1 MSKGGA
7 GKVYFVLYLAVILEL
22 LIIIVERDEAEEH
35 LMAKQKE
42 SMRIVESI
50 LSQLQVGAG
59 SEGINTRP
67 QDQITI
73 PPPGINVKEA
83 IGADLKP
90 ERRYLIEVGVTDVN
104 ASLKQLES
112 EEPEAYLDRLHRY
125 IRLANVSD
133 LTYEVFHSKAG
144 SNEEVPLDSNAWSK
158 KGETVL
164 KLNID
169 EMEKQLDNI
178 YNQHK
183 GDQATLIDNLRSF
196 MTNALYE
203 PAAPTGFK
211 PGKVS
216 DPEFFYDREET
227 IAVKER
233 AAKKRVFVVN
243 FEPKEE
249 GWYKLRFTSKA
260 NKILGVYNR
269 DNNMEI
275 DPDQKVNIGTV
286 TLKVKDLLKVRDA
299 LEKNV
304 SGLPPSELAKTDM
317 AAFMDQLNKLKES
330 ATELEVRSKTELYGY
345 IVKLVTP
352 GLSEGF
358 DQNKSA
364 IEYNIRVLKPQPQ
377 ITDPAIAD
385 LRTVV
390 RVFDGLQTLTLPMR
404 ITPSNGQTVIL
415 QNPGSATISGGAGAA
430 SASGGGGKWVDK
442 ELVIPVKGS
451 LSPRD
456 EPYVFELVQKNG
468 PKTSEVAK
476 CSVYVYPSK
485 ITNATDVLSA
495 LEASWGDPLELVVSP
510 ASGNTIKPD
519 EFIMQFSFGGGSQV
533 APLRKLSVAPSDG
546 IVVPPGS
553 SEVALTVAWKDP
565 LSGDVVQLFDG
576 KGEVGLKKPLI
587 SLSETAAEPIN
598 DQMGAEFKVVKI
610 LVRAPMISAE
620 ERAEVGD
627 VKVNITNS
635 SVRDM
640 KTGQT
645 YTVVAVGKPRR
656 SGAGNDYEVTLKLQ
670 GGKFPLTKGQ
680 VKGKFTIAVSATAR
694 SQGAESRPRTM
705 SRDLTVSN

>member
-104 ASLKQLES
+104 ASVKQLES

-133 LTYEVFHSKAG
+133 LRYEVLHSKAG
-144 SNEEVPLDSNAWSK
+144 TNEEVPLDSNAWVK
-158 KGETVL
+158 KGETTL

-169 EMEKQLDNI
+169 EMEKQLDNV

-183 GDQATLIDNLRSF
+183 GDPVALVDNLRTF

-203 PAAPTGFK
+203 PAPSTGFK

-216 DPEFFYDREET
+216 DAEFFYHRDET
-227 IAVKER
+227 VAVKER

-269 DNNMEI
+269 DNSMEI

-299 LEKNV
+299 LEKTV
-304 SGLPPSELAKTDM
+304 FGLPSSEMAKTDM
-317 AAFMDQLNKLKES
+317 AAFMEQLNKMKES
-330 ATELEVRSKTELYGY
+330 ASELEVRSKTELYGY
-345 IVKLVTP
+345 IVRLVTP

-385 LRTVV
+385 LRNVV
-390 RVFDGLQTLTLPMR
+390 RVFDGLQSLSLPMK

-415 QNPGSATISGGAGAA
+415 QNPGGATVSGGSATA
-430 SASGGGGKWVDK
+430 SASGGGGKWADK
-442 ELVIPVKGS
+442 NLVIPVKGA
-451 LSPRD
+451 LAPRE
-456 EPYVFELVQKNG
+456 EPYVFELAQKNG
-468 PKTSEVAK
+468 PKTSEVVK

-485 ITNATDVLSA
+485 ITNESDVSSA
-495 LEASWGDPLELVVSP
+495 LEAAWGDPLELVVSP

-519 EFIMQFSFGGGSQV
+519 EFLMQFNFGGSNQTS
-533 APLRKLSVAPSDG
+533 PMRKLSVAASDNV
-546 IVVPPGS
+546 IVPPGT
-553 SEVALTVAWKDP
+553 SEVGLTVAWKDP
-565 LSGDVVQLFDG
+565 ISGDVVQLWSG

-587 SLSETAAEPIN
+587 SLSETSAEPIM
-598 DQMGAEFKVVKI
+598 DQMSGEFKVIKV
-610 LVRAPMISAE
+610 LVRAPMISAD
-620 ERAEVGD
+620 ERAEIGE
-627 VKVNITNS
+627 VNVNVTSS

-640 KTGQT
+640 KSGQT
-645 YTVVAVGKPRR
+645 YKVVPVGKARR
-656 SGAGNDYEVTLKLQ
+656 SGTGNDYEVTLKLQ

-680 VKGKFTIAVSATAR
+680 VKGKFTISVSATAR
-694 SQGAESRPRTM
+694 SQGSESRPRTM
-705 SRDLTVSN
+705 TRDLSISN

>member
-104 ASLKQLES
+104 ASVKQLES
-112 EEPEAYLDRLHRY
+112 EEPDAYLDRLHRY

-144 SNEEVPLDSNAWSK
+144 SNEEVPLDSNAWVK

-216 DPEFFYDREET
+216 DPEFFYNREET

-243 FEPKEE
+243 FEPKED

-304 SGLPPSELAKTDM
+304 AGLPSSELAKTDM
-317 AAFMDQLNKLKES
+317 AAFMEQLNKLKES

-430 SASGGGGKWVDK
+430 SASGGGGKWADK

-451 LSPRD
+451 LAPRD
-456 EPYVFELVQKNG
+456 EPYVFELAQKNG
-468 PKTSEVAK
+468 PKTSEVVK

-495 LEASWGDPLELVVSP
+495 LEASWGDPLELVVAP
-510 ASGNTIKPD
+510 ASGSTIKPD
-519 EFIMQFSFGGGSQV
+519 EFIMQFNFGGGSQV
-533 APLRKLSVAPSDG
+533 APLRKLSVAASDN
-546 IVVPPGS
+546 IIVPPGA
-553 SEVALTVAWKDP
+553 SEVGLTVAWKDP
-565 LSGDVVQLFDG
+565 VSGDVVQLFDG

-587 SLSETAAEPIN
+587 SLSETSAEPIV

-610 LVRAPMISAE
+610 LVRAPMISAD
-620 ERAEVGD
+620 ERADVGEVN
-627 VKVNITNS
+627 VNVTNS

-645 YTVVAVGKPRR
+645 YKVVAVGKPRR
-656 SGAGNDYEVTLKLQ
+656 SGSGNDYEVTLKLQ

-694 SQGAESRPRTM
+694 SQGSESRPRTM
-705 SRDLTVSN
+705 TRDLTISN